1 MLEVVFFKGLFVCI
15 AEYSSIV
22 QLDPQLIHSFGQ
34 RMFGLYQVLVI
45 MSKAAINILIQV
57 FVWT

>member
-45 MSKAAINILIQV
+45 MSKAAINQMEDV
-57 FVWT
+57 